1 MFMKRWEEKTAVSQI
16 SSFEITNEYIFL
28 LKIVRNS
35 GRKLQFVPNRTD
47 STSDIS
53 VTDWLAVLMDIFLAE
68 HWFHLQF

>member
-16 SSFEITNEYIFL
+16 SSFEMTNEYIFL
-28 LKIVRNS
+28 LKIVKNS

-68 HWFHLQF
+68 HWFHMQF

>member
-28 LKIVRNS
+28 LKIVKNS
-35 GRKLQFVPNRTD
+35 GRKLQFVRNRTD